1 LENFVKNNIDTGW
14 LDRIIVEGGIKV
26 ALVLGRTSSH
36 GSGGD
41 APTTST
47 SGGSGEAANDDTL
60 VIIGVTVVACDQC
73 AGELMFLG
81 LLERGQLP
89 PLACPGWSGTLND
102 YY

>member
-1 LENFVKNNIDTGW
+1 MKNNIDTGW
-14 LDRIIVEGGIKV
+14 LDRIILEGGIKV
-26 ALVLGRTSSH
+26 APVLGRMSAC

-41 APTTST
+41 ATMTSI
-47 SGGSGEAANDDTL
+47 SGGSGEATNCDTL

-73 AGELMFLG
+73 AGDKLTFLG

-89 PLACPGWSGTLND
+89 PLACPGWSGTWND